1 MLYRLAIVALLTLGT
16 VAMTGCART
25 VESWIVRTRDNQ
37 GDRAL
42 KEHNLKDAALAYRLA
57 LAVNPKDP
65 HARAGAV
72 DVQLELATQAY
83 RSGRLQ
89 DALNELSIAQRIDP
103 KNPSVIDLQQQLSE
117 ARLKREI
124 VISNY
129 PAYATAGQDIIRSYI
144 QLNALNQTIVAS
156 LRRFEY
162 SYDTV
167 DLGRAIDS
175 SYELG
180 VEVKRNLTR
189 LQRFRQIVE
198 TGTGEENQ
206 QLTPPSSL
214 LPLP

>member
-1 MLYRLAIVALLTLGT
+1 MLQRIVAFALLALCAVTT
-16 VAMTGCART
+16 TGCART

-42 KEHNLKDAALAYRLA
+42 RVHNLQDAALAYRLA
-57 LAVNPKDP
+57 LDVNPKDP

-72 DVQLELATQAY
+72 NVQLELAAQAY
-83 RSGRLQ
+83 RGGRLQ
-89 DALNELSIAQRIDP
+89 DALNELSIAQKIDP

-129 PAYATAGQDIIRSYI
+129 PTYSTAGQDIIRSYT
-144 QLNALNQTIVAS
+144 QLNALNQSIVAS
-156 LRRFEY
+156 LRRFQY

-167 DLGRAIDS
+167 DLSRAIDS

-180 VEVKRNLTR
+180 IEVKRNLAR

-198 TGTGEENQ
+198 TGTGQESQ

>member
-1 MLYRLAIVALLTLGT
+1 MLSRILVAAIFAAFALNL
-16 VAMTGCART
+16 TGCAGT

-42 KEHNLKDAALAYRLA
+42 ESHNLRDAALAYRLA
-57 LAVNPKDP
+57 LDVNPKDP

-72 DVQLELATQAY
+72 NVQLELAAQSY
-83 RSGRLQ
+83 RSGRLP
-89 DALNELSIAQRIDP
+89 DALAELSIAEKIDP
-103 KNPSVIDLQQQLSE
+103 NNPSVVDLRQQLSE

-129 PAYATAGQDIIRSYI
+129 PSYKAAGGDIIRSYT
-144 QLNALNQTIVAS
+144 QLNALNGSIVAS
-156 LRRFEY
+156 LRRFQY

-167 DLGRAIDS
+167 DLGRAIDT

-180 VEVKRNLTR
+180 IEVRRNLAR
-189 LQRFRQIVE
+189 LQRFRQVVE
-198 TGTGEENQ
+198 TGTGEANE